1 MKIGIACDHGGLSLK
16 GSIKAVLASAN
27 DVIDFGVDSEAS
39 VDYPDCA
46 APALKALKAGEVDRL
61 VLICGTGIGMS
72 IAANRVSGV
81 RATLVHDAY
90 TARMSREHNDSNC
103 LVLGAR
109 TTGVAVAEEIAAIW
123 LETAFAGGRHQQR
136 LDKADQLAAKI

>member
-16 GSIKAVLASAN
+16 GTVKAVLAKAN
-27 DVIDFGVDSEAS
+27 EVLDFGVDTDAS

-46 APALKALKAGEVDRL
+46 EAALRAFKAGELERL

-72 IAANRVSGV
+72 LAANRLSGV

-90 TARMSREHNDSNC
+90 TARLSREHNDSNC

-109 TTGVAVAEEIAAIW
+109 TTGVAVAEEIVEIW
-123 LETAFAGGRHQQR
+123 LKTPFAGGRHQQR
-136 LDKADQLAAKI
+136 LDKIEQLAAKI

>member
-16 GSIKAVLASAN
+16 ATVKAVLAKEN
-27 DVIDFGVDSEAS
+27 EVFDYGTDTDAS

-46 APALKALKAGEVDRL
+46 APALKALKAGEVERL

-72 IAANRVSGV
+72 IAANRVAGV

-109 TTGVAVAEEIAAIW
+109 TTGVAVAEEIVGIW
-123 LETAFAGGRHQQR
+123 LETAFEGGRHQQR
-136 LDKADQLAAKI
+136 LDKADALAAKI